1 MSTCVR
7 AFQYCMNILNTMMC
21 YLGYNAIYVFSV
33 CQIFYGKM
41 KSLTKSP
48 RLDYI
53 KNNCCFFAS
62 VSYHTQ
68 TEEPPKYFIECFDKG
83 TGANPMNKRVMH
95 YDPTNYAQEKDLIE
109 ECNGRLLLNDASYI
123 IYNAPTNNSLYDKRI
138 ISDNTFKNVPW
149 SDNKIIYKC
158 ATYDF
163 MSVQLKFINDPDSVY
178 NVVLKTDD
186 YNFYIEGNVI
196 NRDFIL
202 YYSHE
207 ILKTGDLMRKLSI
220 SDKNAMSYTLTIVDA
235 DVNVLN
241 ITDEQSIILGEDAY
255 TCV

>member
-1 MSTCVR
+1 MS
-7 AFQYCMNILNTMMC
+7 AFQYCMDILNTVMY
-21 YLGYNAIYVFSV
+21 YLGYKAIYVFSV
-33 CQIFYGKM
+33 CQIFYEKM
-41 KSLTKSP
+41 HAVAKSS
-48 RLDYI
+48 RLECMN
-53 KNNCCFFAS
+53 NNCGVLNLSAM
-62 VSYHTQ
+62 YHMTP
-68 TEEPPKYFIECFDKG
+68 EEPPKYFIECFDKG
-83 TGANPMNKRVMH
+83 SGAEPMNKTVMH

-109 ECNGRLLLNDASYI
+109 ECNGRLLLNDTSYI
-123 IYNAPTNNSLYDKRI
+123 IYNAPANNNVYDKRI
-138 ISDNTFKNVPW
+138 IGDNTFKNIEW
-149 SDNKIIYKC
+149 HDNKIIYKC

-163 MSVQLKFINDPDSVY
+163 MSVQLTFINDPDNTVY

-207 ILKTGDLMRKLSI
+207 ILKIGDFMRNLAS

-235 DVNVLN
+235 NVNVLN

-255 TCV
+255 TSV